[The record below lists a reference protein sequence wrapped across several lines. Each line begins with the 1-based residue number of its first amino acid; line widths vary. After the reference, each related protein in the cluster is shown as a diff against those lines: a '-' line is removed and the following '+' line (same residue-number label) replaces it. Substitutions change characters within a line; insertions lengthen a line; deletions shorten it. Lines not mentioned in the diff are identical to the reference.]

1 MLDADR
7 YARIVRASALYDL
20 VVTLAFATPWT
31 FSLLH
36 RAVSALDGATGA
48 PGTIPTATALTVLM
62 ANLMGSLVIV
72 WSVVRL
78 TLRLTVLGRYDA
90 AARFLF
96 AAWQVNALASG
107 LSWVIAPL
115 VVIELVFGVLQAWPV
130 RQR

>member
-96 AAWQVNALASG
+96 AAWQINALAAG